1 MEGVEVMWN
10 WWWWRENNRNNYGG
24 GGGEG
29 ENSHL
34 LKFVSLCY
42 DLHLFCLDIRCLA
55 LNRMFPIRRSR
66 NKRPKELEI
75 HEHP

>member
-1 MEGVEVMWN
+1 MN
-10 WWWWRENNRNNYGG
+10 SYNYAHFLQIDRRQRFCNSQTKLKKREF
-24 GGGEG
+24 
-29 ENSHL
+29 SAP
-34 LKFVSLCY
+34 LCVCVCV
-42 DLHLFCLDIRCLA
+42 FCLDIRCLA